1 MGKLVYNWYAACLD
15 QDERDR
21 LGAEPLKKLIQD
33 TMGQQFTPYVT
44 NDDLSSEDWRL
55 EDVLAVVHRTL
66 GVFPLFKI
74 SLGVDPR
81 NSSSPTRLSV
91 WQSKLLTSST
101 KQTNKQTNDSMREQ
115 TSTQLQQV
123 AKQNTEYSVSIK
135 GL

>member
-44 NDDLSSEDWRL
+44 NDDLSSEDWQL

-101 KQTNKQTNDSMREQ
+101 KQTNKRLDERTN
-115 TSTQLQQV
+115 
-123 AKQNTEYSVSIK
+123 
-135 GL
+135 